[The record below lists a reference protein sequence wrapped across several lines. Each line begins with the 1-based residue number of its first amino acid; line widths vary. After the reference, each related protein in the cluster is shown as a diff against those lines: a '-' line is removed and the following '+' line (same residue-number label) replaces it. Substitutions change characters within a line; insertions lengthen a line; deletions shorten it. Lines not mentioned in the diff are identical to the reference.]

1 MYFFDVKKAI
11 DLLDAFGTR
20 AKRNGFPSSRT
31 SVVVTVLEGLVAG
44 LAAAREFQVI
54 HLKLLVICMFRP
66 ALLYVPGLIQP

>member
-31 SVVVTVLEGLVAG
+31 SVVVTVLEGL
-44 LAAAREFQVI
+44 AAAREFQVI